1 MPGRV
6 RVVTDSVSD
15 LPLAI
20 TQRLGIGVVPVYFS
34 LNGQSYRDDG
44 SVDRSWFFDQMAQS
58 QALPQTAAPSIQDF
72 LQVYQALRDEGAE
85 QIVAL
90 FLDAGLS
97 SLQDHARRAAEM
109 LEDASVHILDTGQVT
124 MGLGWLVVE
133 AAEAAARG
141 ASVAEIRQLVARQRP
156 RTFVVGVLAS
166 LDYLRRGG
174 RIGWVKAHV
183 GDLLNFKP
191 LIGYHQ
197 GEARLLGRVRTSRR
211 AVTWLVRW
219 TEAAAPLKR
228 LALLHTGHD
237 RGRLA
242 YLRQRLTSYVLDQ
255 DVQIVEAGPVFST
268 HVGPHAVGIAVVQ
281 TETAVSAQW

>member
-1 MPGRV
+1 MPGQI

-15 LPLAI
+15 LPPAI
-20 TQRLGIGVVPVYFS
+20 AQRLGIGVVPVYFS

-44 SVDRSWFFDQMAQS
+44 TVDRNWFFAQMAQGR
-58 QALPQTAAPSIQDF
+58 AFPQTAAPSIQDF
-72 LQVYQALRDEGAE
+72 LRVYQALRDEGAE

-97 SLQDHARRAAEM
+97 SLLDHAERAAEM

-133 AAEAAARG
+133 AAAAAARG

-156 RTFVVGVLAS
+156 RTFVVGALAS

-174 RIGWVKAHV
+174 RVGWVKAQV

-211 AVTWLVRW
+211 AANWLVRW
-219 TEAAAPLKR
+219 AGAAAPLKR
-228 LALLHTGHD
+228 VALLHTGYD
-237 RGRLA
+237 QNCL
-242 YLRQRLTSYVLDQ
+242 LQLQQQLTSYVRDQ
-255 DVQIVEAGPVFST
+255 DIQIVEAGPVFST
-268 HVGPHAVGIAVVQ
+268 HVGPNAVGVAVVQ
-281 TETAVSAQW
+281 AKSAAPIQW